1 MRCWTLLLVI
11 ILLIIQLPVLI
22 TLLTIIKG
30 RLGLRYFDLLKIKL
44 TYWKLTS
51 ICSCKKITK
60 DIKER
65 ATGLDQSNVF
75 LILKPTEKEQMQ
87 QVISEE
93 PFQQVFLTN
102 HRKIRSWYWL
112 NQKMSKL
119 MFIKSVS
126 YENEFGKYSTSVCV
140 QFNKFLVIP
149 LFSFMFLL

>member
-30 RLGLRYFDLLKIKL
+30 RLGLRYFDLLKIKV

-60 DIKER
+60 DIKD
-65 ATGLDQSNVF
+65 ATDLDQSNVY
-75 LILKPTEKEQMQ
+75 LVLKSTEKEQMQ

-93 PFQQVFLTN
+93 PFQQVFLIN
-102 HRKIRSWYWL
+102 HRKKWSWYWL